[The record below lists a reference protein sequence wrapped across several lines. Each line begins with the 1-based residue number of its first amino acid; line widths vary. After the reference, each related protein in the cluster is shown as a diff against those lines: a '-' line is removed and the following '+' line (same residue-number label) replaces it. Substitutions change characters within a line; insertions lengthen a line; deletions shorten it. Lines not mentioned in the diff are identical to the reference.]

1 MSVAAFTLG
10 CMATFAVTMVHGP
23 HWDRSRPIRGQ
34 DGWNEHAAFMDGLV
48 DDGLIILGGPLGDG
62 QQGALLLAEAAGERE
77 IAARPRPGSVGRHG
91 TAARRDRSV
100 LGPVAGQ
107 QVPRP
112 PVLTG
117 LALLRST

>member
-10 CMATFAVTMVHGP
+10 CMAIFAVTMVHGP

-77 IAARPRPGSVGRHG
+77 IAARLGEDPWAAMGLLHVG
-91 TAARRDRSV
+91 TVQPWALWLDSRRLVRE
-100 LGPVAGQ
+100 
-107 QVPRP
+107 
-112 PVLTG
+112 
-117 LALLRST
+117 

>member
-10 CMATFAVTMVHGP
+10 CMATFAVTMVRGP

-77 IAARPRPGSVGRHG
+77 IAARLGEDPWAAMELLHVGTVQSWALWLDSRSRARPS
-91 TAARRDRSV
+91 
-100 LGPVAGQ
+100 
-107 QVPRP
+107 
-112 PVLTG
+112 
-117 LALLRST
+117 

>member
-77 IAARPRPGSVGRHG
+77 IAARLGEDPWAAMELLHVG
-91 TAARRDRSV
+91 TVQSWALWLDSRRLVRE
-100 LGPVAGQ
+100 
-107 QVPRP
+107 
-112 PVLTG
+112 
-117 LALLRST
+117 

>member
-77 IAARPRPGSVGRHG
+77 IAAQLGEDPWAAMELLHVGTVQSWALWLDSRSRARPS
-91 TAARRDRSV
+91 
-100 LGPVAGQ
+100 
-107 QVPRP
+107 
-112 PVLTG
+112 
-117 LALLRST
+117 